1 MMTVQIPLKVHI
13 GGDADK
19 GRDIRI
25 SNFIC
30 WYFLIAA
37 LNLAVKMIWGDFDA
51 WSWIS
56 KGILALFLAIAFLP
70 ITGKKILQLAA
81 YEFLFSVLFLF
92 TWLQGTQN
100 AEFKSIV
107 FNTLAVYVPI
117 ALCVKNIDS
126 IEVLLKKLYIY
137 SYPTQIFLLYVAFSF
152 KEVSDATY
160 SMSLGYYLLFQ
171 MLICLDHFFSEK
183 KIVDIAICL
192 IDLIAI
198 VLYGSRGPIVCIAA
212 FFVIKM
218 LTSFGFSKGKKLFL
232 VLSTALLL
240 VLLHYSLDFLIS
252 NLPDKWLKSR
262 TLSMFLSGEFGQDSG
277 RMRIYSDYL
286 KLIRQR
292 PWFGFGIA
300 GGWMYS
306 SYPHNLEIELMLSF
320 GIPIGCL
327 CLILI
332 LYTSLRNLSTEDEG
346 ERRLSAIL
354 ITVLVELQLS
364 GSFIKSLQF
373 FMLLAMCIRGI
384 QKRRMDRSLEE

>member
-1 MMTVQIPLKVHI
+1 MTVQIPLKVYI

-19 GRDIRI
+19 GKDTRI

-37 LNLAVKMIWGDFDA
+37 LNLAVKMIWGDFGA

-70 ITGKKILQLAA
+70 ITREKILQLVVV
-81 YEFLFSVLFLF
+81 EFLFAVLFFL

-100 AEFKSIV
+100 TEFKSIV
-107 FNTLAVYVPI
+107 FNALAAYVPI
-117 ALCVKNIDS
+117 GLCVINIDS

-137 SYPTQIFLLYVAFSF
+137 SYPTQIFLLYVAVSF
-152 KEVSDATY
+152 KNVSGATY
-160 SMSLGYYLLFQ
+160 SMSVGYYLLFQ

-183 KIVDIAICL
+183 KSIDIAICL
-192 IDLIAI
+192 TDLIAI
-198 VLYGSRGPIVCIAA
+198 LLYGSRGPILCIAA
-212 FFVIKM
+212 FFIIKI
-218 LTSFGFSKGKKLFL
+218 LTSFNFEKGKKLFL
-232 VLSTALLL
+232 VLTIILLL
-240 VLLHYSLDFLIS
+240 VLLYYLLDFLIPK
-252 NLPDKWLKSR
+252 LPDEWLKSR
-262 TLSMFLSGEFGQDSG
+262 TLSLYLSDALGQDSG

-286 KLIRQR
+286 RLIRQR

-327 CLILI
+327 CFIFILCK
-332 LYTSLRNLSTEDEG
+332 SLHNLSTGDKG
-346 ERRLSAIL
+346 ERRLLAIL
-354 ITVLVELQLS
+354 ITVLVELQVS
-364 GSFIKSLQF
+364 GSFIMTVQF
-373 FMLLAMCIRGI
+373 FMLFAMCIRGL
-384 QKRRMDRSLEE
+384 QKRGMDMTLEE